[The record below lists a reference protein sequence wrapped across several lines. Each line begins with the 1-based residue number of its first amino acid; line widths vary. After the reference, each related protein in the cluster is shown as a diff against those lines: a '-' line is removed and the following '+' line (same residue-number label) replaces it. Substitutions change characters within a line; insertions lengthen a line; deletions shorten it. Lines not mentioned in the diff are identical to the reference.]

1 MNQLHPV
8 MADALKPFMPGM
20 QRCAHV
26 SPAEEKGTTRFYYT
40 LHGIDLACD
49 IEYEAEERGARD
61 CYGLPETP
69 DYPATATVCNVYVRD
84 IEISALLDC
93 DQKAEIEEAF
103 LSGSDE

>member
-49 IEYEAEERGARD
+49 IEYEAEERGSRER
-61 CYGLPETP
+61 GVQMEP

-103 LSGSDE
+103 LCGGDE